1 MVSVIRVS
9 RATAVPRP
17 IAANYSLFW
26 ASLQLVMELV
36 RTGDRTCPEENSE
49 RRLSGANTAT
59 NPQSPL
65 RSRGRDRAMR
75 GYETASSPYI
85 ALSLAK
91 SVPVA
96 LLVTLLHLLVSQR
109 HHRIHLSR
117 APHGDVHR
125 RQRDHSQQHYCHTVG
140 AKIKRARLKGRSR

>member
-1 MVSVIRVS
+1 
-9 RATAVPRP
+9 
-17 IAANYSLFW
+17 
-26 ASLQLVMELV
+26 MELV
-36 RTGDRTCPEENSE
+36 RTGDRTCPEANSE

-65 RSRGRDRAMR
+65 RSRGRDRAIR

-85 ALSLAK
+85 VLSLAK
-91 SVPVA
+91 RVPIA

-125 RQRDHSQQHYCHTVG
+125 RQRDYSQQHYRHTVG
-140 AKIKRARLKGRSR
+140 AKIKRVRLRQAPFGERVRASSGSSKTQRPHTLPSAR